1 MDEEVKRVFEAFDT
15 FGTTEAYVF
24 SCEVRGRRMYQVNR
38 RGAGLRQQPLT
49 VGKVTVPCGLGMT
62 AAQILKCIYGK

>member
-1 MDEEVKRVFEAFDT
+1 MNEEIKRVFDAFDT
-15 FGTTEAYVF
+15 LGTTEAYVF
-24 SCEVRGRRMYQVNR
+24 SYKVRGRRMYQVHR